1 MSVRKTVKKMKAA
14 VVSNGSEAGYDNED
28 DEYDEEESHS
38 SFEYNA
44 EEYGDEDQEVPSLT
58 SKSVYYN
65 SQQLDEVYDIV
76 CHPARADLIYFLVKD
91 RTYNWEYTNKL
102 IKKQIRS
109 KSVDLVVPYQG
120 EFIPK
125 NKSSKYSD
133 QGHDSKERPNE

>member
-109 KSVDLVVPYQG
+109 KSVDLVVPY
-120 EFIPK
+120 
-125 NKSSKYSD
+125 
-133 QGHDSKERPNE
+133 